1 MGSLPVSKFIQS
13 TLVLYLI
20 AWTISPPLQ
29 IDMIYRI
36 AALGAA
42 VLWFII
48 DIPNNVKYE
57 RVHYFALLFILLV
70 AFVALIEGKGELSVL
85 ISYISYYM
93 LVLTFLMAY
102 CYKDRWQELVPLI
115 PIVMLLLVYFNY
127 QTYRVV
133 INDPSIARLIVRND
147 PSIYKYMRQGVGG
160 YALLYSQVCV
170 LPMFLVWTL
179 NAFKKNWFKFAIGAL
194 WLITYALYL
203 LNSGYTIA
211 VVTSIVGLVILWF
224 YKRKNLAMAIG
235 IVSVLMVLL
244 VWLIGYNDGFRNALL
259 SFFDG
264 TTVAKKIN
272 DVYLSIT
279 TEETADSIMVRVARY
294 KESIGDIFRNPII
307 GGLWWENPGGH
318 SALLDIIAKYG
329 LLGGYVFVKSVFEF
343 PLRLKK
349 DVNAGK
355 YMKVANATFI
365 SILLITLLNS
375 LPYNFVFMIMFLI
388 PMCYQE
394 ILKWRND
401 NEDTLDSQSHTIDSL
416 KLLKN

>member
-20 AWTISPPLQ
+20 VWTISPPLQ

-70 AFVALIEGKGELSVL
+70 AFVALIEGKGELDGL
-85 ISYISYYM
+85 LRPIHYYM
-93 LVLTFLMAY
+93 LVLAFLMAY

-127 QTYRVV
+127 QTYRAV
-133 INDPSIARLIVRND
+133 INDSSIARLIVRND

-279 TEETADSIMVRVARY
+279 TEDTADSIMVRVKRY
-294 KESIGDIFRNPII
+294 REAITAIFRYPFI
-307 GGLWWENPGGH
+307 GQLWVGNGGGH
-318 SALLDIIAKYG
+318 SALLDTIAKYG
-329 LLGGYVFVKSVFEF
+329 IFGGYVFCKIVFEF
-343 PLRLKK
+343 PNRLKK
-349 DVNAGK
+349 DENAQK
-355 YMKVANATFI
+355 DMKVANAIFI
-365 SILLITLLNS
+365 SILMIVLLNS
-375 LPYNFVFMIMFLI
+375 IPYNFVFMIVFLI
-388 PMCYQE
+388 PMCYSD
-394 ILKWRND
+394 ILEQRLHN
-401 NEDTLDSQSHTIDSL
+401 
-416 KLLKN
+416 